1 VGYLSGTGTEGWTVT
16 AVHAAVAPKADDP
29 AAPLALLLE
38 LVKRLTQQGVRYC
51 HWKSNEHLAAALT
64 GDTDLD
70 LLVDHAAATS
80 TIAVLGELGFKRFNA
95 PAEISYVGVED
106 YLGLDYATGKLA
118 HVHLH
123 YRLVM
128 GEKYLKGYRL
138 PWEELLLSTRQVDPE
153 SGTYVTD
160 PNLELVLLVV
170 RAAVKLRRRDRLRA
184 GRRSRYV
191 AGDLHR
197 EFTWLVER
205 THPERVQILARDLL
219 GHHAA
224 IVLRRLVE
232 AGLTVEQLLELRGAA
247 APVLDRFR
255 TYHRVTGNVERW
267 RREWRERSRRA
278 LRRFFGVRVALG
290 FSLPR
295 GGVIIA
301 FVGADGS
308 GKSTVVRATASWLSW
323 RVQVLPVYL
332 GFGDGKISLLRRLLQ
347 SVARV
352 GSKSLAGSTTDASLP
367 KPRTSHVRPM
377 TSRAKAIW
385 RVLWAWSIVR
395 EKRVRL
401 RQAIQARNLGH
412 TVICD
417 RYPQAQIGELSD
429 GPLLSRFAENR
440 TGWFR
445 AAAGWELE
453 AYREMEGTVPDL
465 VIKLH
470 VAPEV
475 SARRKL
481 DVSLDSLRQRVD
493 TVRQLRFAKSARVLE
508 VDSNQPL
515 DDVLL
520 QVKRAVWE
528 AL

>member
-1 VGYLSGTGTEGWTVT
+1 VQ
-16 AVHAAVAPKADDP
+16 
-29 AAPLALLLE
+29 
-38 LVKRLTQQGVRYC
+38 RLTEEGVRYC
-51 HWKSNEHLAAALT
+51 HWKSNEHLDAALT

-70 LLVDHAAATS
+70 LLVDHAAAT
-80 TIAVLGELGFKRFNA
+80 TTVAVLGELGFKRFNA
-95 PAEISYVGVED
+95 PPEISYVGVED
-106 YLGLDYATGKLA
+106 YLGLDHATGRLA

-123 YRLVM
+123 YRLVL

-138 PWEELLLSTRQVDPE
+138 PWEELLLSTRRLDPE
-153 SGTYVTD
+153 WNTYVTD

-170 RAAVKLRRRDRLRA
+170 RAAIKLRRRDRLTSA
-184 GRRSRYV
+184 RRSRYV
-191 AGDLHR
+191 GGDLER
-197 EFTWLVER
+197 EFTWLVKR
-205 THPERVQILARDLL
+205 TDPDRVQGIARELL

-224 IVLRRLVE
+224 VVLLRTLT
-232 AGLTVEQLLELRGAA
+232 AGLTTEQLLELRGAA

-255 TYHRVTGNVERW
+255 TYDRQAGNLERW
-267 RREWRERSRRA
+267 RREWRDRSRRA
-278 LRRFFGVRVALG
+278 MRRFFGARVVLG

-308 GKSTVVRATASWLSW
+308 GKSTVVRATTSWLSW
-323 RVQVLPVYL
+323 RLQVLPVYL
-332 GFGDGKISLLRRLLQ
+332 GFGDGKISLFRRLLQ
-347 SVARV
+347 SLARA
-352 GSKSLAGSTTDASLP
+352 GSKSLSRPSPEVFPGSQESGVRRVPP
-367 KPRTSHVRPM
+367 KV
-377 TSRAKAIW
+377 SRLKSTW

-401 RQAIQARNLGH
+401 REAIQARNLGH

-453 AYREMEGTVPDL
+453 AYRAMEATVPDL

-475 SARRKL
+475 SARRKH
-481 DVSLDSLRQRVD
+481 DVSLESLRQRVD
-493 TVRQLRFAKSARVLE
+493 TVRQLRFAKSTQVLE
-508 VDSNQPL
+508 IDSNQPL
-515 DDVLL
+515 DAVLL
-520 QVKRAVWE
+520 QVKRAVWK